1 MTDQPWTMGRSK
13 WDLDTPSLMVDLDVL
28 DRNVARMA
36 TTFKQAGV
44 GWRPHTKGIKVPA
57 LAHKLLR
64 AGAFGIT
71 CAKLGEAEVMAAAG
85 VGDIL
90 IANQVVG
97 GPKIARL
104 VNLIPWADVIVAVDD
119 ESNVRELERAAADK
133 GVRPRIVVEVNTG
146 MNRAGVEPGQATVAL
161 ARCVDACEHLRF
173 VGVMGWEGHSV
184 TVGNAAEKRAIVQR
198 AVGQLVD
205 SAERCRDAGL
215 PVAIVSCGG
224 TGDYAMASGIPGVTE
239 VQAGGG
245 IFCDVHYREHMHV
258 DHEYASTV
266 LATVT
271 SRPTPTRIICDTGK
285 KTMSTDAA
293 APKPLID
300 GTVQALSFSAEH
312 ARIDVAEPSA
322 LRVGDKIEFVVG
334 YTDTTTMLHDEM
346 FGVRDGRVETVWPI
360 LGRGKLR

>member
-1 MTDQPWTMGRSK
+1 MSDQPWTTGRSK
-13 WDLDTPSLMVDLDVL
+13 WDLDTPSLLVDLDVL
-28 DRNVARMA
+28 DRNVERM
-36 TTFKQAGV
+36 TCTFKQSGV

-71 CAKLGEAEVMAAAG
+71 CAKVGEAEVMAAAG
-85 VGDIL
+85 IQDIL

-97 GPKIARL
+97 APKIARL

-119 ESNVRELERAAADK
+119 ETNVLELERAAADK
-133 GVRPRIVVEVNTG
+133 GVRPRIVIEVNTG
-146 MNRAGVEPGQATVAL
+146 MNRAGVSPGEPVVTL
-161 ARCVDACEHLRF
+161 AKCVQACEHLRF
-173 VGVMGWEGHSV
+173 AGVMGWEGHTV
-184 TVGNAAEKRAIVQR
+184 TMADAAEKRAVVQR
-198 AVGQLVD
+198 SVGLLVD
-205 SAERCRDAGL
+205 SADRCRDAGL
-215 PVAIVSCGG
+215 PVEIVSCGG
-224 TGDYAMASGIPGVTE
+224 TGDYSVASSIPGVTE

-258 DHEYASTV
+258 EHEYASTI

-271 SRPTPTRIICDTGK
+271 SRPTPTRIICDSGK

-300 GTVQALSFSAEH
+300 GQVQSLSFSAEH
-312 ARIDVAEPSA
+312 GKIEVTEPSS

-346 FGVRDGRVETVWPI
+346 YGIRGGRVETVWPI